1 MGNTDGHL
9 RAGSNDGCGQNGG
22 QLPPSRSIPLPTPQS
37 RSRCRKFPLGTC
49 LYFSGPHSYRSLGW
63 ALQTVTSPSP
73 SGTFLSLA
81 SLPPYFFSLRFLGR
95 KTRKRAGRVRVD
107 SSSLTL
113 LAPLSPLLG
122 KPLVQPEVVFT
133 AAIPELSS
141 AREPRPF
148 ALAAAL
154 STNSSSLALRRSKP
168 FGHLAGVFWLLG
180 CLLTF
185 YLRGRILPLS
195 PTDPPLAQRWVL
207 VSPFVRV
214 QASRGFD
221 LPEG

>member
-1 MGNTDGHL
+1 MERYDNSHLHFLFGVIIGEQGKYFSLLSSRASLPHSCRWETPVATWVPALMMDVAKMGDI
-9 RAGSNDGCGQNGG
+9 C
-22 QLPPSRSIPLPTPQS
+22 PPAIPFLSPPQS
-37 RSRCRKFPLGTC
+37 RSRCRKFSLGTC

-63 ALQTVTSPSP
+63 ALQTVTSPAP
-73 SGTFLSLA
+73 SGTFLSPA

-122 KPLVQPEVVFT
+122 ESLVQPEVVFT

-148 ALAAAL
+148 AL
-154 STNSSSLALRRSKP
+154 SLQ
-168 FGHLAGVFWLLG
+168 
-180 CLLTF
+180 
-185 YLRGRILPLS
+185 
-195 PTDPPLAQRWVL
+195 PLA
-207 VSPFVRV
+207 
-214 QASRGFD
+214 
-221 LPEG
+221 